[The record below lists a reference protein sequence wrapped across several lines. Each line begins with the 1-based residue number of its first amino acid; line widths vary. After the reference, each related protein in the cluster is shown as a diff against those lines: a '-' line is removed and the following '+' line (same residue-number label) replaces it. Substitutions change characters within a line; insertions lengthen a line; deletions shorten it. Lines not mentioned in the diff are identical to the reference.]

1 MFCVNREQSMNR
13 FPETVRKNMEYT
25 GSSVTCLPVQID
37 SGDWESAIFF
47 KVSGKECKQDR
58 KTLSRLTHTVPVAV
72 ETDIIK
78 HANAAVI
85 MLRLEVFTSDDSPL
99 VGEVLLTPGHTE
111 AHFETAKLLCTQKLL
126 RWFFSDAAYWIIH
139 SQQNQ
144 LQATQHAAF
153 SSVLDDA
160 VQHDALI
167 RLTGSYDVEIA
178 LNEVLSHYE
187 FKPQDVSVQ

>member
-1 MFCVNREQSMNR
+1 MKR
-13 FPETVRKNMEYT
+13 FPEAVRNNMEYT

-37 SGDWESAIFF
+37 SGDWESVIFF
-47 KVSGKECKQDR
+47 KVAGKECKQDR
-58 KTLSRLTHTVPVAV
+58 KTLSRLENTVPVAI
-72 ETDIIK
+72 ETDLIQ

-85 MLRLEVFTSDDSPL
+85 MLRLEVFTREDSPL

-111 AHFETAKLLCTQKLL
+111 AHFETAKLLCSQGLL

-139 SQQNQ
+139 RQQNQ
-144 LQATQHAAF
+144 LDATQHVAF
-153 SSVLDDA
+153 KEVLDNA

-167 RLTGSYDVEIA
+167 RLTGTYDVEMA

-187 FKPQDVSVQ
+187 FKSPELSVH